1 MGDFILSCC
10 STADL
15 TAEHLKSRNIEYIP
29 FHFYLDGV
37 EYLDDLGAS
46 MPYEKF
52 YGEMKAGKMTK
63 TSQVNADEFE
73 RYFEKFLKEGKD
85 IIHISLSSGI
95 SGVYNSANIA
105 AEVLLQKYFDRK
117 IYVIDSLTASM
128 GCGLIMD
135 KLADLRDEGKSVVE
149 VARYAKDNRDRVNGY
164 FFSTDLTYFVRGG
177 RISKTSGM
185 IGSLLQICPL
195 LYINRDGKLIV
206 KEKIRTKKK
215 AIRRIVDVMAERAE
229 DGTDYSQKCYVSM
242 STCEGDAKEV
252 ANLIEERFPK
262 LEGRVLI
269 NSIGT
274 TIGSHTGPD
283 TVAVFFWG
291 EERTE

>member
-1 MGDFILSCC
+1 MGEFVLSCC

-15 TAEHLKSRNIEYIP
+15 TAEHLKSRGIEYIP
-29 FHFYLDGV
+29 FHFYLGEE
-37 EYLDDLGAS
+37 EYLDDLGET
-46 MPYEKF
+46 MPFDKF
-52 YGEMKAGKMTK
+52 YNEMKAGKMTK

-73 RYFEKFLKEGKD
+73 EYFEKFLKEGKD

-117 IYVIDSLTASM
+117 IYIIDSLTASV
-128 GCGLIMD
+128 GYGLLMD
-135 KLADLRDEGKSVVE
+135 KLAHLRDEGRSVVE
-149 VARYAKDNRDRVNGY
+149 VARYAKDNRERLNGY
-164 FFSTDLTYFVRGG
+164 FFSTDLTYYVRGG

-185 IGSLLQICPL
+185 IGNFLHICPV
-195 LYINRDGKLIV
+195 LYVNRDGKLMV

-215 AIRRIVDVMAERAE
+215 AIQRIVDIMSEKAEGGLE
-229 DGTDYSQKCYVSM
+229 YSDKCYISM
-242 STCEGDAKEV
+242 SACEEDAREV
-252 ANLIEERFPK
+252 ATLIEQRFPNLDGK
-262 LEGRVLI
+262 VMV

-274 TIGSHTGPD
+274 TIGSHTGPG